1 MILHLFKVGETR
13 ASKFPSTLTKV
24 KLMKKFPRTTAYA
37 AMLGLLTAS
46 AFAQERPTVEQV
58 QRQLAEGAPAAAP
71 VDPPQQPAGDLPPI
85 PSKLT
90 IKAGTFVTVRV
101 NEILSSDRSMAGD
114 AFTATLTK
122 PIVVDGV
129 IVASRGQNVTGRITE
144 AKKAGRV
151 AGTSRLGLQLIEL
164 PVVDGQQ
171 MPIQSELLTRN
182 GTTSTGRDV
191 GAVAATTGVGAAIGA
206 GVNGGVGAGVGAG
219 AGLVAGLAGV
229 LLTRGNPTVV
239 FPETE
244 LTFRVNQD
252 VTVSTER
259 SMQAFRFVQP
269 ADYEQAAPAM
279 VRRPM
284 PRPGYGY
291 GAGYGYPYYGYP
303 YYGPAFYFGG
313 PRFFYGRRW

>member
-1 MILHLFKVGETR
+1 MY
-13 ASKFPSTLTKV
+13 KFS
-24 KLMKKFPRTTAYA
+24 RTTAYA
-37 AMLGLLTAS
+37 AMLGLLTVP

-58 QRQLAEGAPAAAP
+58 QQQLAAGEAANGAAAP
-71 VDPPQQPAGDLPPI
+71 ADPQAGDPVAIPPR
-85 PSKLT
+85 LT
-90 IKAGTFVTVRV
+90 IKAGTYVTVRL
-101 NEILSSDRSMAGD
+101 NEILSSDRSMVGD

-129 IVASRGQNVTGRITE
+129 VVASRGQYVTGRVTE

-151 AGTSRLGLQLIEL
+151 AGTSRLGIQLVEL

-171 MPIQSELLTRN
+171 LPIQSELLTRN

-219 AGLVAGLAGV
+219 AGLIVGLAGV

-239 FPETE
+239 YPETM

-252 VTVSTER
+252 TTVSTER

-279 VRRPM
+279 VRRPLP
-284 PRPGYGY
+284 PRPYPYAGGYAPYGY
-291 GAGYGYPYYGYP
+291 PYPYYGYP
-303 YYGPAFYFGG
+303 YWGPGVGFYFGPG
-313 PRFFYGRRW
+313 FYGRRWR

>member
-1 MILHLFKVGETR
+1 MKV
-13 ASKFPSTLTKV
+13 P
-24 KLMKKFPRTTAYA
+24 LMYKKIITTA
-37 AMLGLLTAS
+37 MTLGLFS
-46 AFAQERPTVEQV
+46 VPAFTQDRPTVEQV
-58 QRQLAEGAPAAAP
+58 QRELADGAAAP
-71 VDPPQQPAGDLPPI
+71 VDQQPDMQPI

-90 IKAGTFVTVRV
+90 IKAGTYVTVRM
-101 NEILSSDRSMAGD
+101 NEILSSDHSMVGD
-114 AFTATLTK
+114 AFTATLSK

-129 IVASRGQNVTGRITE
+129 VVAQRGQNVTGHVTE

-151 AGTSRLGLQLIEL
+151 AGTSRLGIQLVEL

-171 MPIQSELLTRN
+171 LPIQSELLTRN

-219 AGLVAGLAGV
+219 AGLIVGLAGV

-239 FPETE
+239 FPETM

-259 SMQAFRFVQP
+259 SVQAFRFGPP
-269 ADYEQAAPAM
+269 ADYEAAPALA
-279 VRRPM
+279 RRPM
-284 PRPGYGY
+284 PPRPGYGY
-291 GAGYGYPYYGYP
+291 GYAGGYGYPYPYPYYGYGYP
-303 YYGPAFYFGG
+303 YWGPGFGVFVG
-313 PRFFYGRRW
+313 GRGFYGRRW

>member
-1 MILHLFKVGETR
+1 MH
-13 ASKFPSTLTKV
+13 KFS
-24 KLMKKFPRTTAYA
+24 RTTAYTM
-37 AMLGLLTAS
+37 MLGLLTVP
-46 AFAQERPTVEQV
+46 AFPQERPTVEQV
-58 QRQLAEGAPAAAP
+58 QQQLAAGEAANAAAAP
-71 VDPPQQPAGDLPPI
+71 ADPQAGDPQAI

-90 IKAGTFVTVRV
+90 IKAGTYVTVRL

-129 IVASRGQNVTGRITE
+129 VVASRGQYVTGRVTE

-151 AGTSRLGLQLIEL
+151 AGTSRLGLQLVEL

-171 MPIQSELLTRN
+171 LPIQSELLTRN

-219 AGLVAGLAGV
+219 AGLIVGLAGV

-239 FPETE
+239 FPETM
-244 LTFRVNQD
+244 LTFRVNSD
-252 VTVSTER
+252 VTVSTEH
-259 SMQAFRFVQP
+259 SLQAFRFVQP

-284 PRPGYGY
+284 PPRPYPYAAGYAPY
-291 GAGYGYPYYGYP
+291 GYGYPYPYYGYGYP
-303 YYGPAFYFGG
+303 YWGGVGFYFGPG
-313 PRFFYGRRW
+313 FYGRRWR

>member
-1 MILHLFKVGETR
+1 MY
-13 ASKFPSTLTKV
+13 
-24 KLMKKFPRTTAYA
+24 KKSRTTACGA
-37 AMLGLLTAS
+37 ILGLLTVA

-58 QRQLAEGAPAAAP
+58 QQQLAAGDAANAANNVA
-71 VDPPQQPAGDLPPI
+71 VDPQQPAGDPQAIPPR
-85 PSKLT
+85 LT
-90 IKAGTFVTVRV
+90 IKAGTYVTVRL
-101 NEILSSDRSMAGD
+101 NEILSSDHSMVGD

-129 IVASRGQNVTGRITE
+129 VVAARGQNVTGHVTE

-151 AGTSRLGLQLIEL
+151 AGTSRLGIQLVEL

-171 MPIQSELLTRN
+171 LPIQSELLTRN

-191 GAVAATTGVGAAIGA
+191 GAIAATTGVGAAIGA

-219 AGLVAGLAGV
+219 AGLIVGLAGV

-239 FPETE
+239 YPETM

-259 SMQAFRFVQP
+259 SLQAFRFVQP
-269 ADYEQAAPAM
+269 ADYEQAPALA
-279 VRRPM
+279 RRPM
-284 PRPGYGY
+284 PPRPGGYGFAPGYAPYAYGY
-291 GAGYGYPYYGYP
+291 PYPYYGYP
-303 YYGPAFYFGG
+303 YYGPGVGFYFGPG
-313 PRFFYGRRW
+313 FYGRRWR

>member
-1 MILHLFKVGETR
+1 M
-13 ASKFPSTLTKV
+13 TKV
-24 KLMKKFPRTTAYA
+24 PLMYKSSLTYA
-37 AMLGLLTAS
+37 AILGLLTVP

-58 QRQLAEGAPAAAP
+58 QQQLAAGDAAANAA
-71 VDPPQQPAGDLPPI
+71 DPQQPAADPQAIPPR
-85 PSKLT
+85 LT
-90 IKAGTFVTVRV
+90 IKAGTFVTVRL

-129 IVASRGQNVTGRITE
+129 VVASRGQNVTGRVTE

-171 MPIQSELLTRN
+171 LPIQSELLTRN
-182 GTTSTGRDV
+182 GNTSVGRDA
-191 GAVAATTGVGAAIGA
+191 GAIAATTGVGAAIGA

-219 AGLVAGLAGV
+219 AGLVVGLAGV

-239 FPETE
+239 FPETV
-244 LTFRVNQD
+244 LTFRVNSD
-252 VTVSTER
+252 ITVSTER

-269 ADYEQAAPAM
+269 ADYEAAPAM

-284 PRPGYGY
+284 PPRPYGY
-291 GAGYGYPYYGYP
+291 TAGYAPYGYPYPYYGYP
-303 YYGPAFYFGG
+303 YYGPGFGFYFGPG
-313 PRFFYGRRW
+313 FYGRRWR

>member
-1 MILHLFKVGETR
+1 MKV
-13 ASKFPSTLTKV
+13 P
-24 KLMKKFPRTTAYA
+24 LMYKIIRTTNYV
-37 AMLGLLTAS
+37 LLIGLLAAP
-46 AFAQERPTVEQV
+46 AFAQERPTVAQV
-58 QRQLAEGAPAAAP
+58 QQQLADTAPAADPQAAP
-71 VDPPQQPAGDLPPI
+71 QDI

-90 IKAGTFVTVRV
+90 IKAGTYVTVRL

-122 PIVVDGV
+122 PIVVDG
-129 IVASRGQNVTGRITE
+129 IVVAQRGQNVTGRITE

-151 AGTSRLGLQLIEL
+151 AGTSHLGIQLVEL

-191 GAVAATTGVGAAIGA
+191 GAIAATTGVGAAIGA

-219 AGLVAGLAGV
+219 AGLVVGLAGV

-239 FPETE
+239 YPETM

-259 SMQAFRFVQP
+259 SVQAFRFVQP
-269 ADYEQAAPAM
+269 ADYEAPAPALA
-279 VRRPM
+279 RRPLP
-284 PRPGYGY
+284 PRLGYGY
-291 GAGYGYPYYGYP
+291 APYGGYPYPYYGYP
-303 YYGPAFYFGG
+303 YGPGLGFYFGPG
-313 PRFFYGRRW
+313 FYRRRFR

>member
-1 MILHLFKVGETR
+1 MH
-13 ASKFPSTLTKV
+13 
-24 KLMKKFPRTTAYA
+24 KKSRTTACGA
-37 AMLGLLTAS
+37 ILGLLTVA
-46 AFAQERPTVEQV
+46 AYAQERPTVEQV
-58 QRQLAEGAPAAAP
+58 QQQLAAGDAANNAAS
-71 VDPPQQPAGDLPPI
+71 DPQQPVADAQPI
-85 PSKLT
+85 PPRLT
-90 IKAGTFVTVRV
+90 IKAGTYVTVRL
-101 NEILSSDRSMAGD
+101 NEILSSDRSMVGD

-129 IVASRGQNVTGRITE
+129 VVAARGQNVTGHVTE

-151 AGTSRLGLQLIEL
+151 AGTSRLGIQLVEL

-171 MPIQSELLTRN
+171 LPIQSELLTRN
-182 GTTSTGRDV
+182 GTTSTGRDA

-219 AGLVAGLAGV
+219 AGLIVGLAGV

-239 FPETE
+239 FPETM

-269 ADYEQAAPAM
+269 ADYGQEPALA
-279 VRRPM
+279 RRPM
-284 PRPGYGY
+284 PPRPGYGF
-291 GAGYGYPYYGYP
+291 APGYASYPYPYPYYGYP
-303 YYGPAFYFGG
+303 YYGPGVGFYFGPG
-313 PRFFYGRRW
+313 FYGRRWR

>member
-1 MILHLFKVGETR
+1 MH
-13 ASKFPSTLTKV
+13 
-24 KLMKKFPRTTAYA
+24 KKFRTTAYT
-37 AMLGLLTAS
+37 MMFGLLTVP

-58 QRQLAEGAPAAAP
+58 QQQLAAGDAANAAAA
-71 VDPPQQPAGDLPPI
+71 DPQQPVGDPQAIPP
-85 PSKLT
+85 KLT
-90 IKAGTFVTVRV
+90 IKAGTYVTVRL
-101 NEILSSDRSMAGD
+101 NEFLSSDRSMAGD

-129 IVASRGQNVTGRITE
+129 VVASRGQNVTGRITE

-151 AGTSRLGLQLIEL
+151 AGTSRLGIQLVEL

-171 MPIQSELLTRN
+171 LPIQSELLTRN

-219 AGLVAGLAGV
+219 AGLIVGLAGV

-239 FPETE
+239 YPETM

-259 SMQAFRFVQP
+259 SVQAFRFVQP
-269 ADYEQAAPAM
+269 ADYEQAAPALA
-279 VRRPM
+279 RRPLP
-284 PRPGYGY
+284 PRPYPYAAGYAPYGY
-291 GAGYGYPYYGYP
+291 PPYPYYGYP
-303 YYGPAFYFGG
+303 YYGPGFGFYFGPG
-313 PRFFYGRRW
+313 FYGRRWR

>member
-1 MILHLFKVGETR
+1 M
-13 ASKFPSTLTKV
+13 TKV
-24 KLMKKFPRTTAYA
+24 PLMHKIFQTTAYT
-37 AMLGLLTAS
+37 MMFGLLS
-46 AFAQERPTVEQV
+46 VPAFAQERPTVEQV
-58 QRQLAEGAPAAAP
+58 QRQLEETAP
-71 VDPPQQPAGDLPPI
+71 PPADAQQPAGDPQAI

-90 IKAGTFVTVRV
+90 IRAGTYVTVRL

-129 IVASRGQNVTGRITE
+129 VVASRGQNVTGRVTE

-182 GTTSTGRDV
+182 GTTSTGRDA
-191 GAVAATTGVGAAIGA
+191 GAIAATTGVGAAIGA

-219 AGLVAGLAGV
+219 AGLVVGLAGV
-229 LLTRGNPTVV
+229 LLTRGNPTMV
-239 FPETE
+239 FPETM

-259 SMQAFRFVQP
+259 SVQAFRFVQS
-269 ADYEQAAPAM
+269 ADYEQAAPALA
-279 VRRPM
+279 RRPM
-284 PRPGYGY
+284 PPRPGYGY
-291 GAGYGYPYYGYP
+291 GYAPGYGYGYPYGYP

-313 PRFFYGRRW
+313 PRFYGRRW

>member
-1 MILHLFKVGETR
+1 M
-13 ASKFPSTLTKV
+13 
-24 KLMKKFPRTTAYA
+24 
-37 AMLGLLTAS
+37 MLGLLTVP

-58 QRQLAEGAPAAAP
+58 QQQLAAGEAAANAGAPA
-71 VDPPQQPAGDLPPI
+71 DPQQPMTDQQAIPPR
-85 PSKLT
+85 LT
-90 IKAGTFVTVRV
+90 IKAGTYVTVRV
-101 NEILSSDRSMAGD
+101 NEILSSDRSMVGD

-129 IVASRGQNVTGRITE
+129 VVASRGQNVTGRVTE

-151 AGTSRLGLQLIEL
+151 AGTSRLGIQLIEL

-171 MPIQSELLTRN
+171 LPIQSELLTRN

-191 GAVAATTGVGAAIGA
+191 GAIAATTGVGAAIGA

-219 AGLVAGLAGV
+219 AGLIVGLAGV
-229 LLTRGNPTVV
+229 LLTRGNPTIVY
-239 FPETE
+239 PETM

-269 ADYEQAAPAM
+269 ADYEQAGPAM
-279 VRRPM
+279 ARRPLP
-284 PRPGYGY
+284 PRPYPYAAGYAPYGYGY
-291 GAGYGYPYYGYP
+291 PYPYYGYP
-303 YYGPAFYFGG
+303 YYGPGFGFYFGPG
-313 PRFFYGRRW
+313 FYGRRWR